1 MGNAGGTIVDAVTD
15 SGVAAVEVALMLP
28 FLAMVIVGLIQFGYV
43 FDTQQ
48 ELQHSARVGVR
59 AYVLDGDATEG
70 ETAAKDAARRLDTSA
85 MSVSTTACNPGS
97 PASLTV
103 SIPYDLNIP
112 FVGSDTLSLSA
123 TATMQCTGAP

>member
-1 MGNAGGTIVDAVTD
+1 
-15 SGVAAVEVALMLP
+15 MLP